1 MLISTTHRFAF
12 LCTPKCAST
21 SIEDA
26 IRSVCNIRFSG
37 TPGIKH
43 INARQYSTHLAPLLK
58 KIAPAEKI
66 ESFCLFRDPFDWIE
80 SWYRYRT
87 RDEVKN
93 PSHPRKNAYTGNIS
107 YSEFIEAYLSEKS
120 KRPAF
125 AALGTQFDFVR
136 SNTGSIAVDHIFQ
149 LDRLDMV
156 RTFLSEKTGTEIVI
170 PFKNV
175 SPKMTLELDKDLKA
189 RLLEHFKRDI
199 ELYNF
204 IKSEGVFHKKLHGEK
219 IKVA

>member
-1 MLISTTHRFAF
+1 MLISTSKGFAF

-21 SIEDA
+21 SIEEA
-26 IRSVCNIRFSG
+26 IRDICNIKFSG
-37 TPGIKH
+37 APGIKH
-43 INARQYSTHLAPLLK
+43 INARQFSTHLAPLLK

-87 RDEVKN
+87 RDEVKAT
-93 PSHPRKNAYTGNIS
+93 SHPRKNAYTGNIS
-107 YSEFIEAYLSEKS
+107 YNEFIEAYLSEKS

-136 SNTGSIAVDHIFQ
+136 SHSGGIEVDHIFQ

-156 RTFLSEKTGTEIVI
+156 CEFLSEKTGARFVI
-170 PFKNV
+170 PLKNV
-175 SPKMTLELDKDLKA
+175 SPKMTLELDAGLKT
-189 RLLEHFKRDI
+189 RLLGHFRKDI
-199 ELYNF
+199 ALFNF
-204 IKSEGVFHKKLHGEK
+204 IKAEGAFHRSLHAEK
-219 IKVA
+219 FQVA